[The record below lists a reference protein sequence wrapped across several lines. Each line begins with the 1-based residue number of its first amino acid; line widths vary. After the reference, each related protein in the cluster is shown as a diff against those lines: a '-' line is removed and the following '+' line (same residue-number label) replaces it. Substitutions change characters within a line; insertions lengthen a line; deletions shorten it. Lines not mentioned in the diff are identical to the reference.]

1 MSRNEPDDAELEA
14 LLSRCAAGDRA
25 ALETLYA
32 RVAPIL
38 LAVLMRILRRRDA
51 AEDALQDVFVSV
63 WQRARQF
70 DPIRGRALAWLVSMA
85 RYRAIDL
92 QRATRPAVA
101 LSEVSTREP
110 QLQSEGPAE
119 SGDMLGTGALLL
131 RCLEQIAAPQRRCLM
146 LAYEEG
152 LTHNEIARAVNEP
165 LGTVKSW
172 VRRSL
177 TSKPSCWIVSPPSTH
192 SARCAVAPA
201 VASSVC
207 ASTAPRHAARFIAG
221 KITGAPSAAR

>member
-1 MSRNEPDDAELEA
+1 MSRTEGGPPTHRPVNEPDGAELEA
-14 LLSRCAAGDRA
+14 LLSRCATGDRA

-32 RVAPIL
+32 RVAPLL
-38 LAVLMRILRRRDA
+38 LAVLMRILRRRDV
-51 AEDALQDVFVSV
+51 AEDALQDVFVSI

-101 LSEVSTREP
+101 LTEVSALEP

-119 SGDMLGTGALLL
+119 TSEMLGTGALLL

-146 LAYEEG
+146 LAYQDG
-152 LTHNEIARAVNEP
+152 LTHSEIARAVNEP

-177 TSKPSCWIVSPPSTH
+177 I
-192 SARCAVAPA
+192 ALRRCLE
-201 VASSVC
+201 S
-207 ASTAPRHAARFIAG
+207 
-221 KITGAPSAAR
+221 

>member
-1 MSRNEPDDAELEA
+1 MSRAQVEQPTHRPVNEPDGAELEA
-14 LLSRCAAGDRA
+14 LLSRCAAGDRS
-25 ALETLYA
+25 ALEILYT

-85 RYRAIDL
+85 RYRAIDM
-92 QRATRPAVA
+92 QRSARPAVA
-101 LSEVSTREP
+101 LNDASALEP
-110 QLQSEGPAE
+110 QLQSEGPLDASE
-119 SGDMLGTGALLL
+119 MLGAGALLL
-131 RCLEQIAAPQRRCLM
+131 RCLEQIAAPQRHCLM
-146 LAYEEG
+146 LAYHEG
-152 LTHNEIARAVNEP
+152 LTHSEIARAVNEP

-177 TSKPSCWIVSPPSTH
+177 LALRKCLES
-192 SARCAVAPA
+192 
-201 VASSVC
+201 
-207 ASTAPRHAARFIAG
+207 
-221 KITGAPSAAR
+221 

>member
-1 MSRNEPDDAELEA
+1 MSRAQSEQPTHRPVNEPDGAELEA

-25 ALETLYA
+25 ALEILYT

-63 WQRARQF
+63 WQRAHQF

-85 RYRAIDL
+85 RYRAIDM
-92 QRATRPAVA
+92 QRAARPAVA
-101 LSEVSTREP
+101 LSDASALEP
-110 QLQSEGPAE
+110 QLQSEGPLDAGE
-119 SGDMLGTGALLL
+119 MLGTGALLL

-146 LAYEEG
+146 LAYHEG
-152 LTHNEIARAVNEP
+152 LTHSEIARAVNEP

-177 TSKPSCWIVSPPSTH
+177 LALRKCLES
-192 SARCAVAPA
+192 
-201 VASSVC
+201 
-207 ASTAPRHAARFIAG
+207 
-221 KITGAPSAAR
+221 

>member
-1 MSRNEPDDAELEA
+1 MSRNEPDGAELEA
-14 LLSRCAAGDRA
+14 LLARCAAGDRS

-32 RVAPIL
+32 RVAPLL
-38 LAVLMRILRRRDA
+38 LAVLLRILRRRDA

-101 LSEVSTREP
+101 LSEVSPLEP
-110 QLQSEGPAE
+110 QLQSQGPGE
-119 SGDMLGTGALLL
+119 SGGMLGTGDLLV

-152 LTHNEIARAVNEP
+152 LTHSEIARAVNEP

-177 TSKPSCWIVSPPSTH
+177 I
-192 SARCAVAPA
+192 ALRRCLE
-201 VASSVC
+201 S
-207 ASTAPRHAARFIAG
+207 
-221 KITGAPSAAR
+221 

>member
-1 MSRNEPDDAELEA
+1 MSRAERGQPTHRSHSANEPDGAELEA
-14 LLSRCAAGDRA
+14 LLSRCAAGDRS

-38 LAVLMRILRRRDA
+38 LAVLMRMLKRRDA
-51 AEDALQDVFVSV
+51 AEDALQDVFVNV

-70 DPIRGRALAWLVSMA
+70 DPIRGRPLAWLVSMA

-92 QRATRPAVA
+92 QRASRPAVA
-101 LSEVSTREP
+101 LNEVSALEP

-119 SGDMLGTGALLL
+119 RSDVLATGALLL

-152 LTHNEIARAVNEP
+152 LTHSEIARAVNEP

-177 TSKPSCWIVSPPSTH
+177 
-192 SARCAVAPA
+192 
-201 VASSVC
+201 
-207 ASTAPRHAARFIAG
+207 IALR
-221 KITGAPSAAR
+221 KCLES

>member
-1 MSRNEPDDAELEA
+1 MSRSEPDGAEIEA

-32 RVAPIL
+32 RVAPLL
-38 LAVLMRILRRRDA
+38 LAVLMRILRRRES

-63 WQRARQF
+63 WQRAHQF

-92 QRATRPAVA
+92 QRAARPALP
-101 LSEVSTREP
+101 LSEVSALEP
-110 QLQSEGPAE
+110 QLQSESPLEGGE
-119 SGDMLGTGALLL
+119 MLGTGALLM

-152 LTHNEIARAVNEP
+152 LTHSEIARAVNEP

-177 TSKPSCWIVSPPSTH
+177 M
-192 SARCAVAPA
+192 ALRRCLE
-201 VASSVC
+201 S
-207 ASTAPRHAARFIAG
+207 
-221 KITGAPSAAR
+221 

>member
-1 MSRNEPDDAELEA
+1 MSRAEGGQPTHRPKDEPDGAELEA

-25 ALETLYA
+25 ALERLYVG
-32 RVAPIL
+32 VAPIL
-38 LAVLMRILRRRDA
+38 LAVLLRMLKRRDV

-63 WQRARQF
+63 WQRAGQF

-92 QRATRPAVA
+92 QRASRPAVA
-101 LSEVSTREP
+101 LSEVSALEP

-119 SGDMLGTGALLL
+119 ASEMLGTAALLL
-131 RCLEQIAAPQRRCLM
+131 RCLEQIAAPQRRCLV
-146 LAYEEG
+146 LAYQEG
-152 LTHNEIARAVNEP
+152 LTHSEIARAVNEP

-177 TSKPSCWIVSPPSTH
+177 L
-192 SARCAVAPA
+192 ALRRCLE
-201 VASSVC
+201 S
-207 ASTAPRHAARFIAG
+207 
-221 KITGAPSAAR
+221 

>member
-1 MSRNEPDDAELEA
+1 MSRAGEGQPTQPVHEPDAAELEA
-14 LLSRCAAGDRA
+14 LLARCAAGDRA
-25 ALETLYA
+25 GLETLYA

-38 LAVLMRILRRRDA
+38 LAVLLRMLKRRDA

-70 DPIRGRALAWLVSMA
+70 DPIRGRPLAWLVSMA

-92 QRATRPAVA
+92 QRAARPAVA
-101 LSEVSTREP
+101 LTELSALEA
-110 QLQSEGPAE
+110 QLQSEEPLDGGE
-119 SGDMLGTGALLL
+119 MLGTGALLL

-146 LAYEEG
+146 LAYQEG
-152 LTHNEIARAVNEP
+152 LTHSEIARAVNEP

-177 TSKPSCWIVSPPSTH
+177 L
-192 SARCAVAPA
+192 ALRRCLE
-201 VASSVC
+201 S
-207 ASTAPRHAARFIAG
+207 
-221 KITGAPSAAR
+221 

>member
-1 MSRNEPDDAELEA
+1 MSRAQGGQPTHPAEPDGAELEA
-14 LLSRCAAGDRA
+14 LLARCAEGDRS

-38 LAVLMRILRRRDA
+38 LAVLMRMLRRRDA

-92 QRATRPAVA
+92 QRAARPAVA
-101 LSEVSTREP
+101 LSELSALEP

-119 SGDMLGTGALLL
+119 TSEMLGTGALLL

-146 LAYEEG
+146 LAYQDG
-152 LTHNEIARAVNEP
+152 LTHSEIARAVNEP

-177 TSKPSCWIVSPPSTH
+177 I
-192 SARCAVAPA
+192 ALRRCLE
-201 VASSVC
+201 S
-207 ASTAPRHAARFIAG
+207 
-221 KITGAPSAAR
+221 

>member
-1 MSRNEPDDAELEA
+1 MSRNEPDGAELEA
-14 LLSRCAAGDRA
+14 LLSRCAAGDRS

-38 LAVLMRILRRRDA
+38 LAVLMRILRRRDV

-92 QRATRPAVA
+92 QRAARPAVS
-101 LSEVSTREP
+101 LSELTGLEP
-110 QLQSEGPAE
+110 QLQSEGPLEADE
-119 SGDMLGTGALLL
+119 MLGAGALLL

-146 LAYEEG
+146 LAYQEG
-152 LTHNEIARAVNEP
+152 LTHSEIARVVNEP

-177 TSKPSCWIVSPPSTH
+177 M
-192 SARCAVAPA
+192 ALRRCLE
-201 VASSVC
+201 S
-207 ASTAPRHAARFIAG
+207 
-221 KITGAPSAAR
+221 

>member
-1 MSRNEPDDAELEA
+1 MSRAEGQPPSQRPVNEPDSAELEA
-14 LLSRCAAGDRA
+14 LLARCAAGDRT

-38 LAVLMRILRRRDA
+38 LAVLTRILKRRDA

-70 DPIRGRALAWLVSMA
+70 DPIRGRPLAWLVSMA

-92 QRATRPAVA
+92 QRATRPALA
-101 LSEVSTREP
+101 LSEVSTLEP
-110 QLQSEGPAE
+110 QLQWQGPAE
-119 SGDMLGTGALLL
+119 GGELLGTGALLL
-131 RCLEQIAAPQRRCLM
+131 RCLEQIAAPQRRCLL
-146 LAYEEG
+146 LAYQDG
-152 LTHNEIARAVNEP
+152 LTHSEIAHTVNEP

-177 TSKPSCWIVSPPSTH
+177 L
-192 SARCAVAPA
+192 ALRRCLE
-201 VASSVC
+201 S
-207 ASTAPRHAARFIAG
+207 
-221 KITGAPSAAR
+221 

>member
-1 MSRNEPDDAELEA
+1 MSRAAGGQPTQPPAHEPDGAELEA
-14 LLSRCAAGDRA
+14 LLARCAAGDRA

-32 RVAPIL
+32 RVAPLL
-38 LAVLMRILRRRDA
+38 LAVLVRMLRRRDL

-70 DPIRGRALAWLVSMA
+70 DPIRGRPLAWLVSMA
-85 RYRAIDL
+85 RYRAIDM
-92 QRATRPAVA
+92 QRAARPVLA
-101 LSEVSTREP
+101 LNEASALEP
-110 QLQSEGPAE
+110 QLQSEGPLDGSE
-119 SGDMLGTGALLL
+119 MLGSGALLL

-146 LAYEEG
+146 LAYHEG

-177 TSKPSCWIVSPPSTH
+177 LALRKCLES
-192 SARCAVAPA
+192 
-201 VASSVC
+201 
-207 ASTAPRHAARFIAG
+207 
-221 KITGAPSAAR
+221 

>member
-1 MSRNEPDDAELEA
+1 MSRAGEGQPTQLVHEPDAAELEA
-14 LLSRCAAGDRA
+14 LLARCAAGDRA
-25 ALETLYA
+25 GLETLYA

-38 LAVLMRILRRRDA
+38 LAVLLRMLKRRDA

-92 QRATRPAVA
+92 QRAARPALA
-101 LSEVSTREP
+101 LSEVSTLEP
-110 QLQSEGPAE
+110 QLQSQGPAE
-119 SGDMLGTGALLL
+119 SSEMLGTGGLLW

-146 LAYEEG
+146 LAYQDG
-152 LTHNEIARAVNEP
+152 LTHSEIARTVNEP

-177 TSKPSCWIVSPPSTH
+177 I
-192 SARCAVAPA
+192 ALRRCLE
-201 VASSVC
+201 S
-207 ASTAPRHAARFIAG
+207 
-221 KITGAPSAAR
+221 

>member
-1 MSRNEPDDAELEA
+1 MSRAGDGQPTRLVQEPDGAELEA
-14 LLSRCAAGDRA
+14 LLARCAAGDRV
-25 ALETLYA
+25 ALEALYA

-38 LAVLMRILRRRDA
+38 LAVLLRILKRRDA

-70 DPIRGRALAWLVSMA
+70 DPIRGRPLAWLVSMA

-92 QRATRPAVA
+92 QRAARPAVA
-101 LSEVSTREP
+101 LTELSGLDT
-110 QLQSEGPAE
+110 QAQSEEPLEGGE
-119 SGDMLGTGALLL
+119 MLGSGALLR

-152 LTHNEIARAVNEP
+152 LTHSEIARAVNEP

-177 TSKPSCWIVSPPSTH
+177 I
-192 SARCAVAPA
+192 ALRRCLE
-201 VASSVC
+201 S
-207 ASTAPRHAARFIAG
+207 
-221 KITGAPSAAR
+221 